1 MFVHLDCH
9 SHYSFLRAVPSPD
22 EIIAAAVEAG
32 MTAVALTDTNG
43 MYAAIPFYKAAS
55 EKGIKPIVGVKLDV
69 KWLESRR
76 EIPRLRPDTNGQD
89 SARND
94 NQKKYVPIVLLAEN
108 AEGYSNLCRLV
119 TLRQMGTVA
128 PQPKTEDGENEG
140 RPVVLEELAQYN
152 KGVIALASLRK
163 LETNNEIGTLKEIFG
178 DRLYLAVQR
187 LSPGDG
193 RLLREAE
200 RIGKELN
207 IPLVATNNV
216 HFLKPEEHLHH
227 RAMNA
232 IRVGGLLTT
241 VATLSQNPDKAEI
254 TTGEAWFKPYTEM
267 KRMFPDHPELL
278 SRTLEITDRCNLEL
292 KLGGLIVP
300 EFPVP
305 PGETP
310 FSYLWKLCFE
320 GAQKIYKPLTPEVLS
335 RLTTE
340 LNVIEKKKLA
350 AYFLLVWDIVE
361 EAKRRG
367 IPAVARGSAASSM
380 VTYALGIPRVCPL
393 RWGLYFERF
402 LNVQRG
408 DCPDI
413 DIDICGARRDELLDY
428 VYEHWGERQEGQGPH
443 VASARQEPHLASARL
458 G

>member
-22 EIIAAAVEAG
+22 EIIAAAVEAS
-32 MTAVALTDTNG
+32 MPAVALTATNG
-43 MYAAIPFYKAAS
+43 MHAAMPVYKAAL
-55 EKGIKPIVGVKLDV
+55 EKDIKPIIGVKLDV
-69 KWLESRR
+69 EYKEKADSSPAKIQRVRNGKLEKHS
-76 EIPRLRPDTNGQD
+76 
-89 SARND
+89 
-94 NQKKYVPIVLLAEN
+94 PIVLLAEN

-128 PQPKTEDGENEG
+128 PRPKTEDIENEG
-140 RPVVLEELAQYN
+140 RPITLEELAQYS
-152 KGVIALASLRK
+152 KGVITLASLARK
-163 LETNNEIGTLKEIFG
+163 SESNNEIGVLKEIFG

-193 RLLREAE
+193 RLLRESE
-200 RIGKELN
+200 GIGKELN

-241 VATLSQNPDKAEI
+241 VATLSQDPSRAEI

-267 KRMFPDHPELL
+267 KRMFPDHLELL
-278 SRTLEITDRCNLEL
+278 SRTLEIMDRCNLKLEL
-292 KLGGLIVP
+292 GELILP
-300 EFPVP
+300 HFPVP
-305 PGETP
+305 QGETP
-310 FSYLWKLCFE
+310 FSYLWKLCFD
-320 GAQKIYKPLTPEVLS
+320 GTQKIYKPLTPEVLS
-335 RLTTE
+335 RLTNE
-340 LNVIEKKKLA
+340 LSVIEKWGLA
-350 AYFLLVWDIVE
+350 PYFLLVWDAVE

-380 VTYALGIPRVCPL
+380 VTYTLGISRVCPL

-413 DIDICGARRDELLDY
+413 
-428 VYEHWGERQEGQGPH
+428 
-443 VASARQEPHLASARL
+443 
-458 G
+458 